1 LYGLNITQQIGKVP
15 EFRNAIIVSF
25 FHDVTYIE
33 NVSSIPIL
41 TIKEE
46 SLENTKSYIPF
57 L

>member
-46 SLENTKSYIPF
+46 SLEKTKSYIPF